1 MAAVSAA
8 SKLSAMQQLIKS
20 DKTMPVMSDDSIL
33 VKKIVEEHAPIG
45 LEYDVKPLFHLVE
58 DIFRRSTLSTEGV
71 STVSNN
77 TLINLPHELYLD
89 KFNLNDSTYLLISH
103 FQILSF
109 VQMSVPTWI
118 RVIFPNNLHIL
129 LLCVIIKS

>member
-1 MAAVSAA
+1 MITINRPIIFQQCTSQSSSLPLSFLFPFCFLLLNMAAAAAA

-45 LEYDVKPLFHLVE
+45 LEYDVKPLFYLVE

-71 STVSNN
+71 SEVSNT
-77 TLINLPHELYLD
+77 TLINLPHELYLK
-89 KFNLNDSTYLLISH
+89 KFNL
-103 FQILSF
+103 
-109 VQMSVPTWI
+109 
-118 RVIFPNNLHIL
+118 
-129 LLCVIIKS
+129 K